1 MITAGID
8 MGSRSVK
15 VVLLEEIKVD
25 GAPQLNY
32 AVKKAHLMLPGDI
45 VSERPVSPEKA
56 SRGNP
61 HSGPCTR
68 GKSTNSSSMK
78 GVACSSMTAV
88 SGKASIVT
96 WPPSDEIRIDVHS
109 RR

>member
-32 AVKKAHLMLPGDI
+32 AVKKAHLM
-45 VSERPVSPEKA
+45 
-56 SRGNP
+56 
-61 HSGPCTR
+61 
-68 GKSTNSSSMK
+68 M
-78 GVACSSMTAV
+78 
-88 SGKASIVT
+88 
-96 WPPSDEIRIDVHS
+96 
-109 RR
+109 